1 MDSTAKV
8 NQTLSKSDGHPMEHQ
23 EPPTHPAGCA
33 RRAVLLSLLRD
44 CHRLRG
50 CFNQGVG
57 RQLLVQ
63 YCQFATIS
71 LEKSFEASS

>member
-1 MDSTAKV
+1 MVEMATERRRKFVFNFAGSHGWPPPNLQAV
-8 NQTLSKSDGHPMEHQ
+8 QEGPFSKS
-23 EPPTHPAGCA
+23 
-33 RRAVLLSLLRD
+33 VRD
-44 CHRLRG
+44 CYRLRG

-71 LEKSFEASS
+71 LKKSFEASS

>member
-1 MDSTAKV
+1 
-8 NQTLSKSDGHPMEHQ
+8 MEHR
-23 EPPTHPAGCA
+23 TAHATCRLCKKG
-33 RRAVLLSLLRD
+33 RSLSLLRD
-44 CHRLRG
+44 CYRLRG

-71 LEKSFEASS
+71 LKKSFEASS

>member
-1 MDSTAKV
+1 MVEMATERTRKFVFHFAGSH
-8 NQTLSKSDGHPMEHQ
+8 GW
-23 EPPTHPAGCA
+23 PPHNLQ
-33 RRAVLLSLLRD
+33 AVQKKGRSLSLLRA
-44 CHRLRG
+44 CYRLRG

-71 LEKSFEASS
+71 LKKSFEASS